1 MSGKMNVDF
10 VTIPWENHMQL
21 PKKSDRPIRIRL
33 SLNALQN
40 SKSPKSSTLAISP
53 TRPVPPMSLPDVQ
66 PQKQKQQHNGINGT
80 IVGDV
85 VVDPSGRLVANL
97 ELTRTIGDRVEKTIH
112 PALIEVE
119 GEIPVH
125 DIEVQKENSCSSD
138 QHVPR
143 RGRGRPKGSRNK
155 RRSGSRKPSKS
166 LKPIREFDSS
176 TYDER
181 KIKQYIRDGVLP
193 DGWRAVRHQR
203 GVSGGART
211 KGSYMTYLAPDN
223 SRFRSL
229 VAVYR
234 FLGKLPPSKSS
245 SSSSSS
251 RSGSRSNQRRRKRRK
266 VVYNNGN
273 LGCSKCRFSSNGCV
287 RCRSA
292 LEEEEEDDDDN
303 VENDD
308 SFGLEQQ
315 RQQQQVRSSDDGDTM
330 SFDSDTG
337 SGSSPS
343 SSSSETTMCP
353 NNHNLEMIV
362 VNKEEVHCD
371 RCDILQMVGTHIRG
385 CRLCDWD
392 ICESCCGEKK

>member
-1 MSGKMNVDF
+1 M
-10 VTIPWENHMQL
+10 EL

-53 TRPVPPMSLPDVQ
+53 TRAVPSLSLPDVQ
-66 PQKQKQQHNGINGT
+66 PQTQDGINGT

-85 VVDPSGRLVANL
+85 VVDPAGRLVANL
-97 ELTRTIGDRVEKTIH
+97 ELTRTIGDRVEKIVH

-119 GEIPVH
+119 GEIPVR
-125 DIEVQKENSCSSD
+125 EAKMQKENTLTSSSSLSSSSE
-138 QHVPR
+138 HVPR

-155 RRSGSRKPSKS
+155 RRSGSRKPPKA
-166 LKPIREFDSS
+166 LKPIHPFDSS

-181 KIKQYIRDGVLP
+181 KIKEYIRNGVLP
-193 DGWRAVRHQR
+193 EGWRAVRHQR

-234 FLGKLPPSKSS
+234 FLGKLPPLESNSS
-245 SSSSSS
+245 SG
-251 RSGSRSNQRRRKRRK
+251 SGRNQRRRKRRK
-266 VVYNNGN
+266 VVYNNGR

-287 RCRSA
+287 RCRAA
-292 LEEEEEDDDDN
+292 LEESSGEDEDA
-303 VENDD
+303 
-308 SFGLEQQ
+308 SMSSISPLPPQP
-315 RQQQQVRSSDDGDTM
+315 VRSSDDGDTM
-330 SFDSDTG
+330 SFEDSDH
-337 SGSSPS
+337 SASPS
-343 SSSSETTMCP
+343 SSSSEVITCP
-353 NNHNLEMIV
+353 NSHNLEEIV
-362 VNKEEVHCD
+362 VDKEGVQCD
-371 RCDILQMVGTHIRG
+371 RCDIPQVVGTHIRG

-392 ICESCCGEKK
+392 ICESCCVSKS